1 MYKNV
6 IKIDFE
12 LKLSIMD
19 EVNMRRSGGGVFN
32 LLDHELQRLRR
43 IYVKLL
49 VPMRNGS
56 KMQRNIPKVHRESSL
71 YICQC

>member
-43 IYVKLL
+43 IYVQTVSTHAKW
-49 VPMRNGS
+49 
-56 KMQRNIPKVHRESSL
+56 E
-71 YICQC
+71 

>member
-19 EVNMRRSGGGVFN
+19 EVNMRRSGEEVFN

-43 IYVKLL
+43 IYIQTVSIHAKL
-49 VPMRNGS
+49 
-56 KMQRNIPKVHRESSL
+56 E
-71 YICQC
+71 